1 MVTMLL
7 KLEGVTGAFSRGDI
21 SLPTSYL
28 TPKLP
33 FFGTGLRARELKVL
47 VGTLLTGG
55 GALVVVVVLVVVD
68 VVVVEG
74 VVVGVVVS
82 LKLTRGILIGDL
94 RDGYFVEYFFIGL
107 TVVMTGLLKKLL
119 LSNIFASP
127 SDKGN
132 VWVTGGGLI
141 FSNIVGKLGPILG
154 FR

>member
-1 MVTMLL
+1 MLL

-33 FFGTGLRARELKVL
+33 FFGTGLRARELNVL

-154 FR
+154 F

>member
-1 MVTMLL
+1 MTMLL

-33 FFGTGLRARELKVL
+33 FFGTGLRARELNVL
-47 VGTLLTGG
+47 VGTLLNGG

-74 VVVGVVVS
+74 VVVGLGVVVS

-94 RDGYFVEYFFIGL
+94 RDGYFVEYFFTGL

-154 FR
+154 F

>member
-1 MVTMLL
+1 MT
-7 KLEGVTGAFSRGDI
+7 
-21 SLPTSYL
+21 
-28 TPKLP
+28 
-33 FFGTGLRARELKVL
+33 
-47 VGTLLTGG
+47 
-55 GALVVVVVLVVVD
+55 VVLVVVD

-94 RDGYFVEYFFIGL
+94 RDGYFVENFFIGL

-154 FR
+154 F